1 MIFDDLN
8 DDNFLMY
15 AMKEYNDIQCTDIE
29 EFYDDLKKI
38 KYIKRLF
45 NIYKNNG
52 QLKERLILNHLI
64 VFYNVFPLQ
73 SGTRI
78 LFYKIERDFW
88 PMLKTFLVFL
98 DRMPETID
106 SIRGE
111 MIFDDLNEGNF
122 LMYSMKEY
130 NNIQCVDIEE
140 FYDDLK
146 KIKYIKRLFN
156 IYLNDG
162 QLKERLILNHLIVFY
177 NVFPIQAGT
186 RILFYK
192 IEEQFWPMLK
202 TFLIFLDRMPDKIE
216 SIRGKTILAT
226 DIKLDDG
233 IVTRLRTIKV

>member
-1 MIFDDLN
+1 MILDDIN
-8 DDNFLMY
+8 DDNLLMF
-15 AMKEYNDIQCTDIE
+15 AMKEYNDIQCT
-29 EFYDDLKKI
+29 
-38 KYIKRLF
+38 
-45 NIYKNNG
+45 
-52 QLKERLILNHLI
+52 
-64 VFYNVFPLQ
+64 
-73 SGTRI
+73 
-78 LFYKIERDFW
+78 
-88 PMLKTFLVFL
+88 
-98 DRMPETID
+98 
-106 SIRGE
+106 
-111 MIFDDLNEGNF
+111 
-122 LMYSMKEY
+122 
-130 NNIQCVDIEE
+130 DIEE

-192 IEEQFWPMLK
+192 IEEHFWSMLK

-216 SIRGKTILAT
+216 SIRGKTILST

>member
-8 DDNFLMY
+8 DDNFLMF

-45 NIYKNNG
+45 NIYKNTG

-78 LFYKIERDFW
+78 LFYKIEKSFW
-88 PMLKTFLVFL
+88 PMLKTFLIFL

-111 MIFDDLNEGNF
+111 MIRSNDIQLN
-122 LMYSMKEY
+122 
-130 NNIQCVDIEE
+130 
-140 FYDDLK
+140 
-146 KIKYIKRLFN
+146 
-156 IYLNDG
+156 
-162 QLKERLILNHLIVFY
+162 
-177 NVFPIQAGT
+177 
-186 RILFYK
+186 
-192 IEEQFWPMLK
+192 
-202 TFLIFLDRMPDKIE
+202 
-216 SIRGKTILAT
+216 
-226 DIKLDDG
+226 DG
-233 IVTRLRTIKV
+233 IVTRLRSIKV

>member
-1 MIFDDLN
+1 
-8 DDNFLMY
+8 
-15 AMKEYNDIQCTDIE
+15 MK
-29 EFYDDLKKI
+29 
-38 KYIKRLF
+38 
-45 NIYKNNG
+45 
-52 QLKERLILNHLI
+52 
-64 VFYNVFPLQ
+64 
-73 SGTRI
+73 
-78 LFYKIERDFW
+78 
-88 PMLKTFLVFL
+88 
-98 DRMPETID
+98 
-106 SIRGE
+106 
-111 MIFDDLNEGNF
+111 FDDLNEGNF
-122 LMYSMKEY
+122 LMFSMKEY
-130 NNIQCVDIEE
+130 NNIQCIDIEE

-192 IEEQFWPMLK
+192 IEEQFWSMLK

-216 SIRGKTILAT
+216 SIRGKTILST

>member
-1 MIFDDLN
+1 
-8 DDNFLMY
+8 
-15 AMKEYNDIQCTDIE
+15 MKSIC
-29 EFYDDLKKI
+29 
-38 KYIKRLF
+38 
-45 NIYKNNG
+45 
-52 QLKERLILNHLI
+52 
-64 VFYNVFPLQ
+64 LQ
-73 SGTRI
+73 VI
-78 LFYKIERDFW
+78 
-88 PMLKTFLVFL
+88 
-98 DRMPETID
+98 RM
-106 SIRGE
+106 R
-111 MIFDDLNEGNF
+111 FDDLNEGNF

-140 FYDDLK
+140 YYDDLK

-177 NVFPIQAGT
+177 NVFPIHAGT

-192 IEEQFWPMLK
+192 IEEHFWPMLK

-216 SIRGKTILAT
+216 SIRGKTILST